1 LDRAILI
8 TPPVKRPPITP
19 FRPGEQVSLGHRRF
33 TIRRLKKERQTK
45 LILDVAVL
53 QPKNRLDLELMRANK
68 AGNPQTGAAGRTSH
82 KTVLFGKG

>member
-1 LDRAILI
+1 VDPAISI
-8 TPPVKRPPITP
+8 TPLRKPISTWTAGSA
-19 FRPGEQVSLGHRRF
+19 FEKSGN
-33 TIRRLKKERQTK
+33 ERQTK